1 MSERKDILRFYAND
15 CPIFTRRSSLPMM
28 QCSMRSHIL
37 FPGILAPFLLSADI
51 SSRVVFYTKSTE
63 TRGGE
68 QNTGCLSFTRANR
81 SVHGL
86 GK

>member
-1 MSERKDILRFYAND
+1 
-15 CPIFTRRSSLPMM
+15 MM

-37 FPGILAPFLLSADI
+37 FPGPFLLSVDI

-68 QNTGCLSFTRANR
+68 QNTGCLSFTRANW

>member
-1 MSERKDILRFYAND
+1 
-15 CPIFTRRSSLPMM
+15 MM

-37 FPGILAPFLLSADI
+37 FPGILAPFLLSVDI
-51 SSRVVFYTKSTE
+51 SSRVVFYTKSTTE
-63 TRGGE
+63 TRGGG

-86 GK
+86 GR

>member
-1 MSERKDILRFYAND
+1 
-15 CPIFTRRSSLPMM
+15 MM

-37 FPGILAPFLLSADI
+37 FPGILAPFLLSVDI
-51 SSRVVFYTKSTE
+51 SSRFVFYTKSTE

-68 QNTGCLSFTRANR
+68 QNAGCLSFTRANW
-81 SVHGL
+81 SVDGL

>member
-1 MSERKDILRFYAND
+1 
-15 CPIFTRRSSLPMM
+15 MM

-37 FPGILAPFLLSADI
+37 FPGILALAPFLLSVDI

-68 QNTGCLSFTRANR
+68 QNTGCLSFTRANW

>member
-1 MSERKDILRFYAND
+1 M
-15 CPIFTRRSSLPMM
+15 
-28 QCSMRSHIL
+28 
-37 FPGILAPFLLSADI
+37 PFLLSVDI